1 MKKLAEKLKKI
12 DFELP
17 KWTRKVLYDHII
29 EVCEDLT
36 THNKFKQ
43 EAIALN

>member
-1 MKKLAEKLKKI
+1 MKKHAEKLKKV

-36 THNKFKQ
+36 AYNKFKQ
-43 EAIALN
+43 GAIALN